1 MFCGL
6 DLHSTLDSGRI
17 FKFYFTI
24 AIHFKNLIYCISAI
38 LPDLMGY
45 QGSSK
50 DAKKLPRLGSGA
62 GTFLME
68 HMPKS
73 TQRVGGCIS

>member
-1 MFCGL
+1 MAWEKVAVLAG
-6 DLHSTLDSGRI
+6 G
-17 FKFYFTI
+17 
-24 AIHFKNLIYCISAI
+24 
-38 LPDLMGY
+38 G
-45 QGSSK
+45 
-50 DAKKLPRLGSGA
+50 GA

>member
-1 MFCGL
+1 MVLYVPDNNPFGL
-6 DLHSTLDSGRI
+6 YDFDKYELGR
-17 FKFYFTI
+17 
-24 AIHFKNLIYCISAI
+24 
-38 LPDLMGY
+38 G
-45 QGSSK
+45 
-50 DAKKLPRLGSGA
+50 GA

>member
-1 MFCGL
+1 MCKGTGSFIYNKL
-6 DLHSTLDSGRI
+6 SLVIFIIRLNSTQKKEKKVKTFIKVQKYSHWGRG
-17 FKFYFTI
+17 
-24 AIHFKNLIYCISAI
+24 
-38 LPDLMGY
+38 P
-45 QGSSK
+45 
-50 DAKKLPRLGSGA
+50 GA

>member
-1 MFCGL
+1 MHYGHYGRDDTGQFLAHYG
-6 DLHSTLDSGRI
+6 HNNHRSTN
-17 FKFYFTI
+17 YF
-24 AIHFKNLIYCISAI
+24 ISKYSF
-38 LPDLMGY
+38 LVCHPEG
-45 QGSSK
+45 
-50 DAKKLPRLGSGA
+50 GA